1 MSQALKIPSNRS
13 FGFTF
18 AGVFAVVGAWMI
30 WRANRLGLPALG
42 VSALFAIIAVTLPR
56 ILHPLNVAW
65 MHFGLLLSK
74 IVSPIVLGAIFFVLF
89 TPVGLLFRVIKRDA
103 LHRAFDRDQRSY
115 WIDRSP
121 PGPDGKTSFPRQ
133 F

>member
-1 MSQALKIPSNRS
+1 MSNALKLPSNRS

-42 VSALFAIIAVTLPR
+42 VSALFAVVAVALPR

-103 LHRAFDRDQRSY
+103 LHRAFERDRRSY